1 VSDKNYF
8 NNQYIKHWK
17 NKLSFYSELMEC
29 DMIIV
34 APNEQN
40 HLKTLAYSHPKE
52 NIAFKD
58 IFIKKSICQEVIAK
72 KTKLFIPQLHLTK
85 NYKDCIEKKENLTCF
100 YGIPIQQ
107 NDNDIFGVL
116 CLYSRKKVSLPENTL
131 KHINKIKY
139 LIEEDVKLIN
149 SSSKRNNTPRGTLL
163 SDDEKFKQFF
173 NYSPIGIFYFDK
185 NLVITDC
192 NDKFCQILGSTPK
205 ALIGLNI
212 NTIIDKR
219 VLPFLQ
225 NSLAGIENEYEGKYV
240 STTSETNTYIHLK
253 SSPIYDSNNQIKG
266 GIGIVQDI
274 AIINNIEQAL
284 VKSELKYKELLEQI
298 NDVIFS
304 LDKEVNCIYINPV
317 ISIITGYSPEEI
329 IGHSFYD
336 FIQEDHKFTFF
347 EAIEKVTGG
356 SNIISEIKLKDKE
369 GFNNWVRCSLRPTY
383 DNKGNFTGIHGVAK
397 DIEET
402 RLVEDSLLESEEQF
416 RLVATHSSDI
426 IYEWNPRNNDLTW
439 YGDPCVISP
448 ILKNVHT
455 LSDLDNLVKN
465 NSSGSLLN
473 NWNYAIE
480 NKKTWKEEFRL
491 YVANSTAKHILASGL
506 ILFRGNIA
514 YKGFGAL
521 TDISKE
527 KELVEN
533 LKQSNVK
540 LEENISK
547 INGLLSALPDMM
559 FVFNKEGIITDYH
572 TNENNILYNKK
583 GGFFINKNIN
593 LVLPPDVTTITLD
606 KIKLV
611 LENKSIETYN
621 YQLKIAEEIKIFE
634 ARMVYLNETHAL
646 AIVRDVT
653 QQKNAE
659 QDLIKAKEKAE
670 ESDSLKSA
678 FLANM
683 SHEIRTPMNGIIGFS
698 ELLKTDTLTPEER
711 NNYIN
716 VIVNSGHQL
725 LNIINDVLEI
735 SKIETGQIELH
746 NSAINVNKLLK
757 SMQVFFNKRA
767 QVNNNTI
774 QLSIPEN
781 KNAFVIH
788 SDNSKIRQILN
799 NLIVNSIKF
808 TQNGTIT
815 IGYSLKNNKFIEFF
829 VKDTGIGIA
838 KEEQSQIFERFA
850 QANPQITRQHG
861 GTGLGLSISQSLIE
875 ILGGKIWLDSELNQG
890 SSFYFS
896 IPIK

>member
-1 VSDKNYF
+1 
-8 NNQYIKHWK
+8 
-17 NKLSFYSELMEC
+17 
-29 DMIIV
+29 MIIV
-34 APNEQN
+34 GKKSQKQLNI
-40 HLKTLAYSHPKE
+40 LAYSNPTE
-52 NIAFKD
+52 NNLFKD
-58 IFIKKSICQEVIAK
+58 INAQKSICQDVINK
-72 KTKLFIPQLHLTK
+72 QVKHFVPQLHIT
-85 NYKDCIEKKENLTCF
+85 NQYKDCVEYKKKLKCF
-100 YGIPIQQ
+100 YGVPIQMH
-107 NDNDIFGVL
+107 NNDIFGAL
-116 CLYSRKKVSLPENTL
+116 CFYSRDKESVPENTL
-131 KHINKIKY
+131 KHINKIKN
-139 LIEEDVKLIN
+139 LIEEDVKLIPF
-149 SSSKRNNTPRGTLL
+149 SPENNTFPRDILL
-163 SDDEKFKQFF
+163 SDEDKFRQFF
-173 NYSPIGIFYFDK
+173 IYSPVGIFYFDK

-192 NDKFCQILGSTPK
+192 NDKFCHILGSTPK
-205 ALIGLNI
+205 ALIGLNV

-219 VLPFLQ
+219 VLPCLQ
-225 NSLAGIENEYEGKYV
+225 NSLAGIENEYEGEYI
-240 STTSETNTYIHLK
+240 STTSKINTYIHLK
-253 SSPIYDSNNQIKG
+253 ASPIYDSNNQIKG

-274 AIINNIEQAL
+274 TDTNNIEQAL

-304 LDKEVNCIYINPV
+304 LDKEANCIYINPV
-317 ISIITGYSPEEI
+317 ISLVTGYSPEEI
-329 IGHSFYD
+329 IGRSFYD

-369 GFNNWVRCSLRPTY
+369 GFNNWVRCSLRPIY
-383 DNKGNFTGIHGVAK
+383 NEKGYFAGIHGVVK

-416 RLVATHSSDI
+416 RLVASHSSDI

-439 YGDPCVISP
+439 YGDPCAISP

-465 NSSGSLLN
+465 NSSGSLLK

-480 NKKTWKEEFRL
+480 NQKIWKEEFRL
-491 YVANSTAKHILASGL
+491 NVTNGAVKHILANGL
-506 ILFRGNIA
+506 VLFRGNIA

-533 LKQSNVK
+533 LKQSNVQ

-572 TNENNILYNKK
+572 TNEQNVTYNKEER
-583 GGFFINKNIN
+583 FFINKNIN
-593 LVLPPDVTTITLD
+593 LILPQDVTTITLD

-621 YQLKIAEEIKIFE
+621 YQLKIAKKIKIFE

-670 ESDSLKSA
+670 ESDRLKSA

-698 ELLKTDTLTPEER
+698 ELLKTDTLSTDER

-716 VIVNSGHQL
+716 IIVNSGHQL

-735 SKIETGQIELH
+735 SKIETGQVELH
-746 NSAINVNKLLK
+746 NSDINVNVLLQ

-767 QVNNNTI
+767 QANNNKI
-774 QLSIPEN
+774 QLSIPES
-781 KNAFVIH
+781 KNTLVIL

-799 NLIVNSIKF
+799 NLIANSIKF
-808 TQNGTIT
+808 TKSGTIT
-815 IGYSLKNNKFIEFF
+815 IGYSLKNNKSIEFF

-838 KEEQSQIFERFA
+838 KEEQTQIFERFA
-850 QANPQITRQHG
+850 QANSQIMRKHG
-861 GTGLGLSISQSLIE
+861 GTGLGLSISKSLVE
-875 ILGGKIWLDSELNQG
+875 ILGGEIWLDSEINQG
-890 SSFYFS
+890 ATFYFS
-896 IPIK
+896 IPMS